1 MSKILLYSCVF
12 FNEKYINLLELL
24 LKTYILNGK
33 PTSEI
38 DYLVLTNPLFE
49 EKISAVFN
57 KYNVKGH
64 VWCLNLTTMFEAT
77 YARLKIF
84 DFKDISNYSKILYL
98 DTDILIS
105 NNIKNIL
112 NFDLENKLYVLK
124 EGNTSHE
131 DWGKNLFRDNNP
143 NIDAFTSG
151 IMLFNNCSVIKKEF
165 IIILKHI
172 EEDKDNKV
180 NIPSTYEQP
189 YIIYHFIKDN
199 LYNNSKLINIAI
211 NNPKKLNN
219 ETVCHFPE
227 KVGLYE
233 SKIDKM
239 SNFFN
244 TYMFL

>member
-24 LKTYILNGK
+24 LKTYILHGK
-33 PTSEI
+33 PTSDI
-38 DYLVLTNPLFE
+38 DYLVLTNPSFE
-49 EKISAVFN
+49 KRITSIFN

-64 VWCLNLTTMFEAT
+64 IWCLNLTTMFEAT

-98 DTDILIS
+98 DTDILIT
-105 NNIKNIL
+105 NNIENIL

-143 NIDAFTSG
+143 NLDAFTSG
-151 IMLFNNCSVIKKEF
+151 IMLFNNCNLIKKEF
-165 IIILKHI
+165 FTILKHI
-172 EEDKDNKV
+172 EEDIQNKV

-189 YIIYHFIKDN
+189 YIIYHFIKDE

-219 ETVCHFPE
+219 ETICHFPE

-239 SNFFN
+239 KEFFN